1 MDPPQ
6 RTATLNI
13 LEFSAG
19 FLAFSLLKTY
29 FSAFLCK
36 CLGILHHTLCDDYCQ
51 VLIIINTYVIKW
63 WLVEFEL
70 SILLTQKC
78 WYQRKMRTV
87 FVVTCESALVCFT
100 SSGSKFL
107 NLGSTFRDFSTSS
120 FYCSKQ
126 QGSASSF
133 LAVSLPS
140 QSEAFTVVKVSV
152 VYSLLCIVLT
162 FIFLLCGCTLKTFV
176 FCT

>member
-1 MDPPQ
+1 MSFQ
-6 RTATLNI
+6 QVFER
-13 LEFSAG
+13 
-19 FLAFSLLKTY
+19 FLYWKQIY

-36 CLGILHHTLCDDYCQ
+36 CLGILHHT
-51 VLIIINTYVIKW
+51 IIHNTYVMKW
-63 WLVEFEL
+63 WFVEFEL

-152 VYSLLCIVLT
+152 VYSLLCWHSYFYCVVAPFKHLFSAHKLVPIDWNT
-162 FIFLLCGCTLKTFV
+162 WIFEYF
-176 FCT
+176 